1 MVRSERFAVVAVTT
15 GWGRDRLAVLAQA
28 VDVQDDR
35 LADEAFHLVDRAGR
49 DADTRQF
56 GRVGSVTGHAPLDDH
71 RVTGHVI
78 IPSDPPA
85 NGVGEREDG
94 HDTPVDSM
102 PVLAGTAE
110 GIVDDRRPLA
120 GITVL
125 VPRAREQAG
134 AFSLLL
140 RQRGAEPL
148 EVPTIA
154 IRPLRSTSELDLAVG
169 RLVGGAYDWLVLT
182 SVNGVAAL
190 RGRMEALGHRA
201 AALAGTRVAAIGPAT
216 EAALREWGVPPSLV
230 PPVATTAA
238 LGEAFPAGS
247 GEVLLARADI
257 ASPELGSILR
267 GKGYR
272 AHDVAAYRTVPLDR
286 LEEGAARRGPGRR
299 DRPGHRRGGQG
310 RRDAGRR
317 HGQRAHH
324 ARPGCRHRAG
334 DRRLTPA
341 PPERRTRRERR
352 PPPAQVPAPARAAA
366 AALRPVS
373 LVPACPAWQVN
384 RTTIPSAVLATAWTL
399 PDPSRTTASQS

>member
-49 DADTRQF
+49 NADTRQF

-190 RGRMEALGHRA
+190 R
-201 AALAGTRVAAIGPAT
+201 
-216 EAALREWGVPPSLV
+216 EWGVPPNLV
-230 PPVATTAA
+230 PPVATTVA

-272 AHDVAAYRTVPLDR
+272 AHAVAAYRTVPLDR
-286 LEEGAARRGPGRR
+286 LEEGAR
-299 DRPGHRRGGQG
+299 
-310 RRDAGRR
+310 
-317 HGQRAHH
+317 
-324 ARPGCRHRAG
+324 
-334 DRRLTPA
+334 RRLDGGEVDWLAFTA
-341 PPERRTRRERR
+341 SSTVQGFARAYGG
-352 PPPAQVPAPARAAA
+352 PPPGGVRVAVIGPVTAAA
-366 AALRPVS
+366 AKAAGMRVDATAS
-373 LVPACPAWQVN
+373 EH
-384 RTTIPSAVLATAWTL
+384 TIPGLVAAIERATG
-399 PDPSRTTASQS
+399 

>member
-49 DADTRQF
+49 NADTRQF

-216 EAALREWGVPPSLV
+216 EAALREWGVPPNLV
-230 PPVATTAA
+230 PPVATTVA

-247 GEVLLARADI
+247 GEVLL
-257 ASPELGSILR
+257 
-267 GKGYR
+267 
-272 AHDVAAYRTVPLDR
+272 DR
-286 LEEGAARRGPGRR
+286 LEEGAR
-299 DRPGHRRGGQG
+299 
-310 RRDAGRR
+310 
-317 HGQRAHH
+317 
-324 ARPGCRHRAG
+324 
-334 DRRLTPA
+334 RRLDGGEVDWLAFTA
-341 PPERRTRRERR
+341 SSTVQGFARAYGG
-352 PPPAQVPAPARAAA
+352 PPPGGVRVAVIGPVTAAA
-366 AALRPVS
+366 AKAAGMRVDATAS
-373 LVPACPAWQVN
+373 EH
-384 RTTIPSAVLATAWTL
+384 TIPGLVAAIERATA
-399 PDPSRTTASQS
+399 A